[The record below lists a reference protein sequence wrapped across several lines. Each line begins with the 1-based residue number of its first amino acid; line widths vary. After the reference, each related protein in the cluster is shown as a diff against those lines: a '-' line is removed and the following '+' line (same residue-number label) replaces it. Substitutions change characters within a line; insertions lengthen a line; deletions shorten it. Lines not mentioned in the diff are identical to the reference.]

1 MSKQQNRTIVYIGQ
15 EKHIV
20 TQAVENR
27 LTEAGFRVVAIP
39 SDIDEIN
46 KNRSGADIFLCYL
59 DYTSPKTEIVM
70 HYLADLCRDEHKSMC
85 LIVDN
90 ATRAQ
95 VKKMD
100 SAQWAAHIYVRP
112 LDMNDVAD
120 DLTELSDAHDEFRR
134 RKTLLVV
141 DDDSD
146 FLMIMNYW
154 LNSHYDIVGV
164 NSGVEAV
171 TYIQRHQSPDL
182 ILLDYEMPDLDGY
195 DVMQWLHGTP
205 QTANIPI
212 IFLTGVN
219 DRESV
224 MRIAKHKPDGYLLK
238 SSRKSELLDAL
249 ERFFV
254 MSIFHQRMPL
264 NQY

>member
-1 MSKQQNRTIVYIGQ
+1 MSRGGRNIVYIGQ

-27 LTEAGFRVVAIP
+27 LPEAGFNVISLP

-46 KNRSGADIFLCYL
+46 KHRNSTDIFLCYL
-59 DYTSPKTEIVM
+59 DYTSPKTETVM
-70 HYLADLCRDEHKSMC
+70 HYLADLCRDAHKSMC

-95 VKKMD
+95 VKKMG

-112 LDMNDVAD
+112 LDINDVAD
-120 DLTELSDAHDEFRR
+120 DLIELSKAHDEFRR
-134 RKTLLVV
+134 KKSILVV

-146 FLMIMNYW
+146 FLMIMNYM
-154 LNSHYDIVGV
+154 LHKNYNVAGV
-164 NSGVEAV
+164 SSGVDAV
-171 TYIQRHQSPDL
+171 MYLQNHTLPDL

-205 QTANIPI
+205 QTSGIPI
-212 IFLTGVN
+212 IFLTAVD

-224 MRIAKHKPDGYLLK
+224 MRVVKQKPDGYLLK
-238 SSRKSELLDAL
+238 PMRKSELLDAL
-249 ERFFV
+249 DRFFV
-254 MSIFHQRMPL
+254 MNIFQWRMP
-264 NQY
+264 QA

>member
-1 MSKQQNRTIVYIGQ
+1 MMKAKRNVVYIGQ
-15 EKHIV
+15 EQHIV

-27 LTEAGFRVVAIP
+27 LSEAGFNVVAIP
-39 SDIDEIN
+39 SDIDAIN
-46 KNRSGADIFLCYL
+46 KSRNSTDTFLCYL

-90 ATRAQ
+90 ATRTQ
-95 VKKMD
+95 VKKME

-112 LDMNDVAD
+112 LDMNDIAE
-120 DLTELSDAHDEFRR
+120 DLAELSDAHDEFRR
-134 RKTLLVV
+134 KKSILVV

-154 LNSHYDIVGV
+154 MKNHYNIVGV

-171 TYIQRHQSPDL
+171 TYLQHHEAPDL
-182 ILLDYEMPDLDGY
+182 ILLDYQMPDLDGY

-205 QTANIPI
+205 QTRDIPI
-212 IFLTGVN
+212 IFLTGVS

-224 MRIAKHKPDGYLLK
+224 MRIVKHKPDGYLLK
-238 SSRKSELLDAL
+238 TSRKSELLDAL

-254 MSIFHQRMPL
+254 MNIFHYRIA
-264 NQY
+264 

>member
-1 MSKQQNRTIVYIGQ
+1 MKKPSRTIVYIGQ

-27 LTEAGFRVVAIP
+27 LTEAGFQVLAIP

-46 KNRSGADIFLCYL
+46 KNRHRTDTFLCYL
-59 DYTSPKTEIVM
+59 DYTSTKTEIVM
-70 HYLADLCRDEHKSMC
+70 HYLADLCRDEYKSMC

-95 VKKMD
+95 VRKME

-112 LDMNDVAD
+112 LDMNDIAD
-120 DLTELSDAHDEFRR
+120 DLMELADAHDEFRR

-141 DDDSD
+141 DDDND

-154 LNSHYDIVGV
+154 MNKYYNIVGV
-164 NSGVEAV
+164 HSGVEAV
-171 TYIQRHQSPDL
+171 TYIQHHRVPDL

-195 DVMQWLHGTP
+195 DVMQWLRGTP
-205 QTANIPI
+205 QTADIPI

-224 MRIAKHKPDGYLLK
+224 MRIVKHKPDGYLLK
-238 SSRKSELLDAL
+238 SARKSELLDAL

-254 MSIFHQRMPL
+254 MSIFHTRMA
-264 NQY
+264 

>member
-1 MSKQQNRTIVYIGQ
+1 MMKAKRNVVYIGQ
-15 EKHIV
+15 EQHIV

-27 LTEAGFRVVAIP
+27 LSEAGFNVVAIP
-39 SDIDEIN
+39 SDIDAIN
-46 KNRSGADIFLCYL
+46 KSRNSTDTFLCYL

-90 ATRAQ
+90 ATRTQ
-95 VKKMD
+95 VKKME

-112 LDMNDVAD
+112 LDMNDIAE
-120 DLTELSDAHDEFRR
+120 DLAELSDAHDEFRR
-134 RKTLLVV
+134 KKSILVV

-154 LNSHYDIVGV
+154 MKNHYNIVGV

-171 TYIQRHQSPDL
+171 TYLQHHEAPDL

-205 QTANIPI
+205 QTRDIPI
-212 IFLTGVN
+212 IFLTGVS

-224 MRIAKHKPDGYLLK
+224 MRIVKHKPDGYLLK
-238 SSRKSELLDAL
+238 TSRKSELLDAL

-254 MSIFHQRMPL
+254 MNIFHYRIA
-264 NQY
+264 

>member
-1 MSKQQNRTIVYIGQ
+1 MKAKRNVVYIGQ
-15 EKHIV
+15 EQHIV

-27 LTEAGFRVVAIP
+27 LSEAGFNVVAIP
-39 SDIDEIN
+39 SDIDAIN
-46 KNRSGADIFLCYL
+46 KSRNSTDTFLCYL

-90 ATRAQ
+90 ATRTQ
-95 VKKMD
+95 VKKME

-112 LDMNDVAD
+112 LDMNDIAE
-120 DLTELSDAHDEFRR
+120 DLAELSDAHDEFRR
-134 RKTLLVV
+134 KKSILVV

-154 LNSHYDIVGV
+154 MKNHYNIVGV

-171 TYIQRHQSPDL
+171 TYLQHHAAPDL

-205 QTANIPI
+205 QTRDIPI
-212 IFLTGVN
+212 IFLTGVS

-224 MRIAKHKPDGYLLK
+224 MRIVKHKPDGYLLK
-238 SSRKSELLDAL
+238 TSRKSELLDAL

-254 MSIFHQRMPL
+254 MNIFHYRIA
-264 NQY
+264 

>member
-1 MSKQQNRTIVYIGQ
+1 MIKGQPNIVYIGQ
-15 EKHIV
+15 EQHIV

-27 LTEAGFRVVAIP
+27 LSEIGFNVIALP

-46 KNRSGADIFLCYL
+46 KNRHGTDIFLCYL
-59 DYTSPKTEIVM
+59 DYTNPKTEIVM

-90 ATRAQ
+90 ATRTQ
-95 VKKMD
+95 VKRME

-120 DLTELSDAHDEFRR
+120 DLVELAAAHDEFRR

-146 FLMIMNYW
+146 FLMIMKYW
-154 LNSHYDIVGV
+154 LSNHYNLVGV

-171 TYIQRHQSPDL
+171 TYLQHHTPPDL

-205 QTANIPI
+205 QTAGIPI

-224 MRIAKHKPDGYLLK
+224 MRIVKHKPDGYLLK
-238 SSRKSELLDAL
+238 SMRKSELLDAL

-254 MSIFHQRMPL
+254 MNIFHYRMA
-264 NQY
+264 

>member
-1 MSKQQNRTIVYIGQ
+1 MMKAKRNVVYIGQ
-15 EKHIV
+15 EQHIV

-27 LTEAGFRVVAIP
+27 LSEAGFNVVAIP
-39 SDIDEIN
+39 SDIDAIN
-46 KNRSGADIFLCYL
+46 KSRNSTDTFLCYL

-90 ATRAQ
+90 ATRTQ
-95 VKKMD
+95 VKKME

-112 LDMNDVAD
+112 LDMNDIAE
-120 DLTELSDAHDEFRR
+120 DLAELSDAHDEFRR
-134 RKTLLVV
+134 KKSILVV

-154 LNSHYDIVGV
+154 MKNHYNIVGV

-171 TYIQRHQSPDL
+171 TYLQHHAAPDL

-205 QTANIPI
+205 QTRDIPI
-212 IFLTGVN
+212 IFLTGVS

-224 MRIAKHKPDGYLLK
+224 MRIVKHKPDGYLLK
-238 SSRKSELLDAL
+238 TSRKSELLDAL

-254 MSIFHQRMPL
+254 MNIFHYRIA
-264 NQY
+264 

>member
-59 DYTSPKTEIVM
+59 DYTSTKTEIVM

-120 DLTELSDAHDEFRR
+120 DLTELSDAHDKFRR

-154 LNSHYDIVGV
+154 LKSHYDIVGV

-219 DRESV
+219 DRENV
-224 MRIAKHKPDGYLLK
+224 MRIVKHKPDGYLLK

-264 NQY
+264 NQ

>member
-1 MSKQQNRTIVYIGQ
+1 MMKAKRNVVYIGQ
-15 EKHIV
+15 EQHIV

-27 LTEAGFRVVAIP
+27 LSEAGFNVVAIP
-39 SDIDEIN
+39 SDIDAIN
-46 KNRSGADIFLCYL
+46 KSRNSTDTFLCYL

-90 ATRAQ
+90 ATRTQ
-95 VKKMD
+95 VKKME

-112 LDMNDVAD
+112 LDMNDIAE
-120 DLTELSDAHDEFRR
+120 DLAELSDAHDEFRR
-134 RKTLLVV
+134 KKSILVV

-154 LNSHYDIVGV
+154 MKNHYNIVGV

-171 TYIQRHQSPDL
+171 TYLQHHKAPDL
-182 ILLDYEMPDLDGY
+182 ILLDYQMPDLDGY

-205 QTANIPI
+205 QTRDIPI
-212 IFLTGVN
+212 IFLTGVS

-224 MRIAKHKPDGYLLK
+224 MRIVKHKPDGYLLK
-238 SSRKSELLDAL
+238 TSRKSELLDAL

-254 MSIFHQRMPL
+254 MNIFHYRIA
-264 NQY
+264 

>member
-1 MSKQQNRTIVYIGQ
+1 MSSTSKQKRNIVYIGQ
-15 EKHIV
+15 EQHIV

-27 LTEAGFRVVAIP
+27 LSEAGFNVVAIP

-46 KNRSGADIFLCYL
+46 KNRHSTDIFLCYL
-59 DYTSPKTEIVM
+59 DYTNPKTEIVM

-90 ATRAQ
+90 ATRSQ
-95 VKKMD
+95 VKQMD

-112 LDMNDVAD
+112 LDMNDIAD
-120 DLTELSDAHDEFRR
+120 DLIDLSEAHDEFRR
-134 RKTLLVV
+134 KKMLLIV
-141 DDDSD
+141 DDDDD
-146 FLMIMNYW
+146 FLTVMKIW
-154 LNSHYDIVGV
+154 LKNIYIVVGV
-164 NSGVEAV
+164 HSGVEAV
-171 TYIQRHQSPDL
+171 SYLGHHAAPDL
-182 ILLDYEMPDLDGY
+182 ILLDYNMPDLDGY

-224 MRIAKHKPDGYLLK
+224 LRIVQHKPDGYLLK
-238 SSRKSELLDAL
+238 SMRKSDLIDAL

-254 MSIFHQRMPL
+254 MNIFHYRMA
-264 NQY
+264 